1 MLNEHAALNEISLEN
16 FPEMNVSVNPMEIFP
31 QVEADLDFSANVASF
46 DAVMMNADFNI
57 GINEL
62 PFNALN
68 ASYTTSEGSTCSPY
82 SDMNSAVSLNAPESN
97 FVNIGNADLLSS
109 ESDIND
115 LLGLTKSVSK
125 KVSKPRCTS
134 RSSTSSSS
142 STSSVKTL
150 TDSKDVLL
158 KKLNLTPYQTK
169 PRKQVLSEI
178 DASKIADPVEAKRAK
193 NTESARRSRARKM
206 QRMQELELKVSQLL
220 EENELLK
227 QKLANYE

>member
-1 MLNEHAALNEISLEN
+1 MLNEQAALEEFSLEN

-31 QVEADLDFSANVASF
+31 NVEADLDFTSNVASF
-46 DAVMMNADFNI
+46 DAEMMNADFNI
-57 GINEL
+57 GINEFQ
-62 PFNALN
+62 FNALN

-82 SDMNSAVSLNAPESN
+82 SDINSAVSLNAPESEFDN
-97 FVNIGNADLLSS
+97 GDLSS
-109 ESDIND
+109 PESDIND
-115 LLGLTKSVSK
+115 LLGLTESKSK
-125 KVSKPRCTS
+125 KVSKPRCSS
-134 RSSTSSSS
+134 RSSTASNCS
-142 STSSVKTL
+142 STSTKTL
-150 TDSKDVLL
+150 TDDKAGIL
-158 KKLNLTPYQTK
+158 KKLNLTPYQAK
-169 PRKQVLSEI
+169 PRKQALSEI